1 MAKTRRGTHW
11 ALAGFCL
18 AALSAPPGAALS
30 AAEAQR
36 APSVKA
42 EAIEQSVGGNV
53 QGDASALVDLG
64 GAIYSPFSPAVGHV
78 AAAQPAVRATPM
90 LQKADE
96 GTFGLVATTVTAF
109 IAAGVLFAFVRVL
122 MAS

>member
-1 MAKTRRGTHW
+1 MAKAKRGTRR

-18 AALSAPPGAALS
+18 AALAVPPGAALF

-36 APSVKA
+36 APSVKT
-42 EAIEQSVGGNV
+42 EAIEQSAGGNV
-53 QGDASALVDLG
+53 QDDATALVDLG
-64 GAIYSPFSPAVGHV
+64 GAIYSPFSPAVVG
-78 AAAQPAVRATPM
+78 AAAPPAVHATPM

-109 IAAGVLFAFVRVL
+109 IAAGVLFAFVRVI